1 VTDLSAPPREAWT
14 EWGGEG
20 PLLCFGHAN
29 GFPPATYRLLLDA
42 LTTSFRVASF
52 AARPLWP
59 GSDPTVARS
68 WRELADDLRHELVR
82 RGAHGAIGA
91 GHSLGS
97 VLAVLAAAA
106 EPGLFRALV
115 LVDPVIFSGAHSLF
129 WGTFRGLRL
138 GHRLPLIRS
147 ARRRRERFPD
157 HDAVRASWRAKS
169 VFGSWLPEVLEDY
182 VRSGTVEDPLGGLML
197 RYPKDWEARVFELTP
212 ASVWPEL
219 RRIELPMLV
228 LRGERSDTFLA
239 AAANRLSRELPSA
252 TVIELAGC
260 SHFAPMEQPQAVAEA
275 VIAWWRGRATGVRHD
290 HRAPDS

>member
-1 VTDLSAPPREAWT
+1 MSDVPAPPREAWT

-29 GFPPATYRLLLDA
+29 GFPPETYRLLLGA
-42 LTTSFRVASF
+42 LTASFRVTSF

-59 GSDPTVARS
+59 GADPAAAGS
-68 WRELADDLRHELVR
+68 WRDLADDLRGELVR

-129 WGTFRGLRL
+129 WGAFKGLHL

-157 HDAVRASWRAKS
+157 RDAVRAAWSGRS

-182 VRSGTVEDPLGGLML
+182 VRSGTVEDPNGGVTL
-197 RYPKDWEARVFELTP
+197 RYPKAWEARIFELTP
-212 ASVWPEL
+212 ASVWREL

-228 LRGERSDTFLA
+228 LRGEGSDTFLEA
-239 AAANRLSRELPSA
+239 AADRLGRELPSA
-252 TVIELAGC
+252 TVVELSGC
-260 SHFAPMEQPQAVAEA
+260 SHFAPMERPQAVAGA
-275 VIAWWRGRATGVRHD
+275 VVAWWQRLGHAG
-290 HRAPDS
+290 PL